1 MKLKE
6 TLIILLSLTSIGL
19 GIYSFKLNKE
29 VSLLMDAKNFTFKWI
44 NNYEILTSYW
54 KENNKISNQFFDV
67 NFDSNYE
74 IARVYTTYGKVYQT
88 CFDRNENGV
97 YEKTDCYNSAGDK
110 VGYSLD
116 NDEDEVPEEF
126 VLIYDSKKE
135 LKFVDSNF
143 DGKFEKVIIINNN
156 NETEFLIKTMFEE

>member
-6 TLIILLSLTSIGL
+6 VLIILLSLTSIGL
-19 GIYSFKLNKE
+19 GVYSFTLNKE
-29 VSLLMDAKNFTFKWI
+29 NSRLTDSKNFTFEWK
-44 NNYEILTSYW
+44 NSYEVLTSYW
-54 KENNKISNQFFDV
+54 KDNNKISSQYFDV
-67 NFDSNYE
+67 NFDYNYE
-74 IARVYTTYGKVYQT
+74 IARVFTTYGKVYQT

-116 NDEDEVPEEF
+116 NDEDGVPEEF

-135 LKFVDSNF
+135 LKFIDSDF
-143 DGKFEKVIIINNN
+143 DGKFEKIIIINNS
-156 NETEFLIKTMFEE
+156 NETELLTKTMFEE

>member
-1 MKLKE
+1 
-6 TLIILLSLTSIGL
+6 
-19 GIYSFKLNKE
+19 
-29 VSLLMDAKNFTFKWI
+29 MDAKNFTFKWI

-54 KENNKISNQFFDV
+54 KENNKIANQFFDV
-67 NFDSNYE
+67 NFDYNYE

-97 YEKTDCYNSAGDK
+97 YEKTDCYNSVGDK

-116 NDEDEVPEEF
+116 NDEDGVPEEF

-135 LKFVDSNF
+135 LKFIDSNF
-143 DGKFEKVIIINNN
+143 DGKCEKVSIINNN
-156 NETEFLIKTMFEE
+156 NETELLIKTIFEELLDE